1 MAVRTSLCKASSLA
15 KRCLPRFSLIIRLIR
30 SHPCMLRTKMNT
42 NEKVETMEPPAKN
55 PAVAIAGMPANIII
69 LNIIA
74 DSLVIRLR
82 TTELHIVP

>member
-1 MAVRTSLCKASSLA
+1 MK
-15 KRCLPRFSLIIRLIR
+15 
-30 SHPCMLRTKMNT
+30 T

-55 PAVAIAGMPANIII
+55 PAVAIAGMPAKIII